1 MLYVVFLANLL
12 FTASQVAT
20 FNLVKICKL
29 KEIKQI
35 MTT

>member
-1 MLYVVFLANLL
+1 MWFKVFLANLL

-35 MTT
+35 VTT